1 MRGPE
6 SENWRALQERFATLR
21 RANDNAKADVLG
33 SGYDNQLT
41 VEQIAE
47 ESRRFSECETRISEA
62 LASCSV
68 LTWWVKRQLLGKH
81 CREVF
86 TWFDRSTDDNFNWTQ
101 QAQAIR
107 TARDEVAQ
115 CLKALG
121 F

>member
-1 MRGPE
+1 MTGPE
-6 SENWRALQERFATLR
+6 GENWQALQEQFAALR
-21 RANDNAKADVLG
+21 RANDKARADVLG

-41 VEQIAE
+41 LEQIAE

-62 LASCSV
+62 LASRSAV
-68 LTWWVKRQLLGKH
+68 TWWAKRLLLGKR

-86 TWFDRSTDDNFNWTQ
+86 TWFDRSTDDNFNWTK

-107 TARDEVAQ
+107 TARAEVAR
-115 CLKALG
+115 CLKVLG